1 MYITKKLIPA
11 VVFAAL
17 FSGCQDEDFGYEAQD
32 IKYEKEFKAAFGKID
47 PEQDF
52 NLATRASVTVSTNN
66 PSRIKIYAKYGDR
79 YKLVGDYA
87 EVSGTQTLE
96 VDVLEGTT
104 ELRVSDG
111 SFAQETTVGG
121 NVTFTGSN
129 ITRGITETSIST
141 KTTDMLEMSHDL
153 ATAWVQVI
161 PERGTRREANALGT
175 NLGKVIQDFTYVS
188 NGEFTM
194 YPMYSCT
201 NSGDVIGIYYTDAQG
216 VYHEVDIMDNTFT
229 GEDLQYKRTNVNN
242 TDVDDTEW
250 QNVTGHYATYGL
262 NSVYKPNSNE
272 MTDGTHILDDIAAVR
287 GHGVTINLPKG
298 TVFGMYL
305 RQGTFKFYSES
316 ALNDDVAVTDEEN
329 ADGTHTIT
337 PNTTKRACH
346 AASFYCTVG
355 GKEYQFLGFE
365 DWHNGTFPNQSD
377 NPSDFD
383 LNDFMVLFDGVLP
396 HVNDEETPGWI
407 LAYEDLGNFFDWDYN
422 DIVAKVQ
429 HVSGQNYATFT
440 ALAAVGTLDSYVKYN
455 GEYITGSKET
465 SEVHAMFGATDDA
478 PHAIIN
484 GTSKGSSAHP
494 VNFDVPAEFSMTTLG
509 DVNLMGGITLVVENN
524 GETVANVNYAEAG
537 KTPKVI
543 CLPEFWYDNDAKPT
557 YKYEWAWPT
566 EHSSIKHVYPEFAAW
581 VADKNANTDWYKRPA
596 ECTPGEEGKPG
607 DDTKGSYVSGV
618 FQTKMATGSIIERA
632 DKPIKILQSPLYM
645 AYQATVNFTDIFS
658 SQSNGT
664 ITVTPAS
671 DVVTSYGSSLW
682 GQKIGT
688 TTVNIH
694 QLAGSDKNDATKMW
708 PTCDETVEVIVLNA
722 NSISLGTIDQ
732 YQFYDKSEITITAGE
747 SVNVYFKSNAKT
759 TAVTKYT
766 PSEEGIVTI
775 GEVTGAAVQHADGF
789 ATITGVKAGETV
801 ITVSQLRTADY
812 VPASKTIT
820 IKVSKGTPNLAV
832 STNSVA
838 VGRGNTAEVEVTTN
852 NKLSDPTIEIT
863 SGSGLFTAEYQNGK
877 IIITG
882 QTKGSGSITV
892 SQAGNDSFE
901 AATPQTISVEVTDP
915 QHTLTL
921 TSATS
926 VTLNAADATSQ
937 ITASSSTGTV
947 QYEVVEGNSLIEVS
961 AAGVISVKD
970 GPGTAKVRVFVA
982 ANDEYLAAEKF
993 VDVNVTWEN
1002 NTLPAGA
1009 VDIKDY
1015 AKDDMSKLL
1024 PGEKFTDGKTN
1035 GLVLVAVMSNDLP
1048 DKKNSWSDDK
1058 YQFYGANDNW
1068 VTAATTNNVVLQKGT
1083 NTFEITA
1090 AECATF
1096 ESTGMSMN
1104 FNGAS
1109 QWVKKFYIMYK

>member
-1 MYITKKLIPA
+1 MKISKTLLPVVA
-11 VVFAAL
+11 VAAL

-32 IKYEKEFKAAFGKID
+32 IKYQKEFKAAFGDID
-47 PEQDF
+47 PNQDF
-52 NLATRASVTVSTNN
+52 NLATRASVTVSTTS
-66 PSRIKIYAKYGDR
+66 PSRIKIYAKHGDR
-79 YKLVGDYA
+79 FKLVGDYA
-87 EVSGTQTLE
+87 EVSGTQTLGI
-96 VDVLEGTT
+96 DVVEGTT
-104 ELRVSDG
+104 ELRVSNG

-121 NVTFTGSN
+121 NVTFMGSN
-129 ITRGITETSIST
+129 ITRGITETSISR
-141 KTTDMLEMSHDL
+141 KTIDMLEMSHDL

-201 NSGDVIGIYYTDAQG
+201 NSGDVIGIYYTDAEG
-216 VYHEVDIMDNTFT
+216 VYHEVDIMDNTFS
-229 GEDLQYKRTNVNN
+229 GDDLQYKRTNVNN
-242 TDVDDTEW
+242 TGVDDTEW
-250 QNVTGHYATYGL
+250 QNVIGHYATYGL
-262 NSVYKPNSNE
+262 NSVYEPNTNI
-272 MTDGTHILDDIAAVR
+272 MTDGTHILDNIAAVR

-316 ALNDDVAVTDEEN
+316 ALNDDVAVKDEEN
-329 ADGTHTIT
+329 ADGTHTIKVD
-337 PNTTKRACH
+337 PTKRGCH
-346 AASFYCTVG
+346 AASFYCTVE

-407 LAYEDLGNFFDWDYN
+407 LAYEDLGNDFDWDYN

-429 HVSGQNYATFT
+429 HVSGQDYATFT
-440 ALAAVGTLDSYVKYN
+440 ALAAVGTLDSYVKYK
-455 GEYITGSKET
+455 GEYITGNKAT
-465 SEVHAMFGATDDA
+465 SEVHAMFGAEDEA

-484 GTSKGSSAHP
+484 GTSKGASGTP
-494 VNFDVPAEFSMTTLG
+494 INFTVPTDFSMTVLG
-509 DVNLMGGITLVVENN
+509 STDDMGGISLVVENKN
-524 GETVANVNYAEAG
+524 KEIIANVEYAEEG
-537 KTPKVI
+537 NTPKVL
-543 CLPEFWYDNDAKPT
+543 CLPEFWYDNDNKPT

-566 EHSSIKHVYPEFAAW
+566 EHSSIKCVYPEFAAW
-581 VADKNANTDWYKRPA
+581 VSNKNSNTEWYKHPA
-596 ECTPGEEGKPG
+596 ECEPGVEGKPG

-618 FQTKMATGSIIERA
+618 FQTKMASGSISERA
-632 DKPIKILQSPLYM
+632 DQPITILQKPLYM
-645 AYQATVNFTDIFS
+645 AYHATVNFTDIFS

-671 DVVTSYGSSLW
+671 DVVTSNGSSLW
-682 GQKIGT
+682 AQKIGT

-694 QLAGSDKNDATKMW
+694 QLAGADKNDATKMW

-722 NSISLGTIDQ
+722 NNISLGTIDQ
-732 YQFYDKSEITITAGE
+732 NRFYDKSEITITAGE
-747 SVNVYFKSNAKT
+747 SVNVYFKSDAKT

-766 PSEEGIVTI
+766 ASEEGIVTI
-775 GEVTGAAVQHADGF
+775 GEVTGAAVQFADGY
-789 ATITGVKAGETV
+789 ATVTGVKAGETV

-820 IKVSKGTPNLAV
+820 IKVNKGTPDLTV

-852 NKLSDPTIEIT
+852 NKLSDPTVEIT

-915 QHTLTL
+915 QHDLKL

-926 VTLNAADATSQ
+926 VTLDAADATSQ
-937 ITASSSTGTV
+937 ITASSSTGGTV
-947 QYEVVEGNSLIEVS
+947 QYEVSEGANLIEVS
-961 AAGVISVKD
+961 STGLISVKN
-970 GPGTAKVRVFVA
+970 GPGRAKVRVYVEGS
-982 ANDEYLAAEKF
+982 DDILGAEAF
-993 VDVNVTWEN
+993 VDVNVTYEN
-1002 NTLPAGA
+1002 IGQEVAFEWDGSSYFYKVSLS
-1009 VDIKDY
+1009 DIKNVASTGNVTITINYNGGTTYQLCGDSNAFGDFHGSFGY
-1015 AKDDMSKLL
+1015 NT
-1024 PGEKFTDGKTN
+1024 EKAQIT
-1035 GLVLVAVMSNDLP
+1035 VAVSDL
-1048 DKKNSWSDDK
+1048 
-1058 YQFYGANDNW
+1058 
-1068 VTAATTNNVVLQKGT
+1068 TTWYSSGYVKLSGGRD
-1083 NTFEITA
+1083 EW
-1090 AECATF
+1090 
-1096 ESTGMSMN
+1096 STGLTKVY
-1104 FNGAS
+1104 
-1109 QWVKKFYIMYK
+1109 VKAE